1 MVAHAEQFDSF
12 ELIERYAKEGLLA
25 GIEVWHPRNGTE
37 SRQRLLEIAKK
48 YDLLTTGGSDFHGQY
63 TKKPHPLGFCGCE
76 IADVEA
82 MLART

>member
-1 MVAHAEQFDSF
+1 MPKRGCLQDVYDAEHTTMEETVVS
-12 ELIERYAKEGLLA
+12 
-25 GIEVWHPRNGTE
+25 TE
-37 SRQRLLEIAKK
+37 EIAKK

-82 MLART
+82 MLARK

>member
-1 MVAHAEQFDSF
+1 M
-12 ELIERYAKEGLLA
+12 
-25 GIEVWHPRNGTE
+25 
-37 SRQRLLEIAKK
+37 K

-82 MLART
+82 MLAWK